1 MKKVIKLFLRRQHL
15 EIMKVHFSAIF
26 LQCENLNY
34 YYSIAI
40 ILYHEL
46 HVENWVSH
54 RRINVSCYIFAI
66 FCCFS
71 FPLFY
76 FSSRANLS

>member
-46 HVENWVSH
+46 YVEN
-54 RRINVSCYIFAI
+54 
-66 FCCFS
+66 
-71 FPLFY
+71 
-76 FSSRANLS
+76 